1 MKKVYISGP
10 MSGVKNFNFEKFF
23 YWAREIK
30 HRTFGAVT
38 VVNPAEGDVTRW
50 METGWNFTEDQ
61 YDEVLAADLALI
73 DECDAIFMMSG
84 WRLSKGAT
92 MEYNRALLRGIP
104 VFQECP
110 VDLYIIGEG
119 GHGKDTFAE
128 YLSRV
133 SGLGFVS
140 SSWFMAERVVFPAL
154 KDRHGYTTVKQCFDD
169 RRNHREEWYNI
180 IAGANPTGSELSSAL
195 FKEHPIYVGLRNKR
209 ELDAVLGDSRFK
221 PCVIW
226 VDRSAVLE
234 PEPATSMSLTKECA
248 NIIIDN
254 NGSLDSLKAEAFKIA
269 CSLHRR
275 DDEGVGCLCDFLLS
289 GEEE

>member
-10 MSGVKNFNFEKFF
+10 MTGVKNFNFEKFF

-30 HRTFGAVT
+30 HRTSGDVT
-38 VVNPAEGDVTRW
+38 VVNPAEIDVTRW
-50 METGWNFTEDQ
+50 METGWRFTEDQ

-92 MEYNRALLRGIP
+92 MEYNRALLRGLP

-110 VDLYIIGEG
+110 VDLFIIGEG
-119 GHGKDTFAE
+119 GHGKDTFTE
-128 YLSRV
+128 FLSEE

-140 SSWFMAERVVFPAL
+140 SSWFMADRVVFPAL
-154 KDRHGYTTVKQCFDD
+154 KDRYGYTTVKQCFDD

-195 FKEHPIYVGLRNKR
+195 FKEYPIYVGLRNKR

-221 PCVIW
+221 PYVVW
-226 VDRSAVLE
+226 VDRSEVLE

-248 NIIIDN
+248 NLVIDN
-254 NGSLDSLKAEAFKIA
+254 NGCLVDLEAKAENLAQ
-269 CSLHRR
+269 LLEPR
-275 DDEGVGCLCDFLLS
+275 GVGALCSFLLT
-289 GEEE
+289 GEQE